1 MLTLNNCVHSDL
13 WDERFSA
20 KQKLTIKYDLL
31 SEVNIFR
38 HLKGKMFLIISYKGY
53 MNFSFNFI
61 HGEMNNY
68 IDTRNKRKIRK

>member
-31 SEVNIFR
+31 NGVNTFRYLTGKIFF
-38 HLKGKMFLIISYKGY
+38 K
-53 MNFSFNFI
+53 N
-61 HGEMNNY
+61 
-68 IDTRNKRKIRK
+68 